1 MSYDMNSYRWYKA
14 LPFPLIAAIA
24 IFAKN
29 CARQVEHAKKTS
41 PPTYRQSYQ
50 STSGHN
56 YRVPTIRTPST
67 SLKDVVKTVSI
78 AGVDTKFHWC
88 PPGTFMMG
96 SPTSEKDRD
105 DDETQHEVRLTKGFW
120 LCKVPVTV
128 AAFRKFVNATGYKTE
143 AEKAGDDDTWRDP
156 GFEQTP
162 SHPVVL
168 VSWNDAQAYI
178 KWLNENYAPS
188 GMEFKLPT
196 EAHWE
201 YACRAGSHTAYWW
214 GDDPK
219 GGKGKANVADASLKK
234 EYPGWPTFSFD
245 DGYIY
250 TSPVGSFDANAW
262 GLKDMTGNVYEWC
275 SDWYGDYP
283 NEAATDPTGTKNG
296 SDRVLRGG
304 GWNYTSRNC
313 RSASRNRYTPGY
325 RYFNLGFRLELIDA
339 SMQSSSDS
347 SRIRESVGRPRLK
360 RG

>member
-50 STSGHN
+50 SPYGHN

-96 SPTSEKDRD
+96 SPTSEKDRN

-196 EAHWE
+196 EAEWE
-201 YACRAGSHTAYWW
+201 YACRAGTTSKYNVSGESLDSLGWY
-214 GDDPK
+214 DDNSGGRTHAV
-219 GGKGKANVADASLKK
+219 GGKA
-234 EYPGWPTFSFD
+234 P
-245 DGYIY
+245 
-250 TSPVGSFDANAW
+250 NAW
-262 GLKDMTGNVYEWC
+262 GLYDMHGNVWEWC
-275 SDWYGDYP
+275 ADWYGDYP
-283 NEAATDPTGTKNG
+283 SGTVTDPTGPSSG

-304 GWNYTSRNC
+304 SWRYSARLC
-313 RSASRNRYTPGY
+313 RSAYRFGSGPANRNCYY
-325 RYFNLGFRLELIDA
+325 GFRLLLTDE
-339 SMQSSSDS
+339 Q
-347 SRIRESVGRPRLK
+347 
-360 RG
+360 